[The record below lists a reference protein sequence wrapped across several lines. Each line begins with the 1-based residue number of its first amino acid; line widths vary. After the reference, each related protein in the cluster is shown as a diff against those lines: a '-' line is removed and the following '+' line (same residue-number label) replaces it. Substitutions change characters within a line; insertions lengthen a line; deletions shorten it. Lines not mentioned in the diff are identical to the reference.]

1 MWEAAIGFKYEK
13 GYGMQDC
20 VYSGDSWED
29 AYDALYDAFH
39 STTGEYMDDI
49 YNIEQDKPCEIIDKY
64 LPEGSPA
71 AAIGVVYAITKS
83 YE

>member
-20 VYSGDSWED
+20 VYSGYSWKG
-29 AYDALYDAFH
+29 ARKALYDAFH
-39 STTGEYMDDI
+39 ITTGECMDDV
-49 YNIEQDKPCEIIDKY
+49 YKIEENKPCEIIDSR
-64 LPEGSPA
+64 LPENAPSN
-71 AAIGVVYAITKS
+71 AIGMVYAITKS